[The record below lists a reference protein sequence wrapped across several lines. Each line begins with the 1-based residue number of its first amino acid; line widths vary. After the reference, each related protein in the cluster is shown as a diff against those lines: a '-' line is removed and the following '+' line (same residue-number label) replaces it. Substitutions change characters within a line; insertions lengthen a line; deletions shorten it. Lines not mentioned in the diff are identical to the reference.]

1 MKTLIGA
8 VLFGACVLTANA
20 QDELV
25 RLKMQTRVDYQRE
38 YIDGKAIHD
47 NSGFKGKYLMLS
59 IDGKIDKHFSYAY
72 RQRLN
77 VGHSDMSF
85 FDATDWAKLVYSPD
99 GHLEFAAGKDVVA
112 VGGYEYDKNPV
123 DVYAASE
130 YWNNISPFQLA
141 ATVSYTTPDGR
152 NKLMAQCS
160 QSIYRS
166 NAPDMYS
173 YNLMW
178 VGNNG
183 CLGTMYSA
191 NLVEYMP
198 GKYISYLALGHK
210 LTLGRLCL
218 EADFMNR
225 ASSGH
230 TFLFKDCSIMAELAY
245 RPIDKLNV
253 LGKVTYDVNRT
264 GKAAD
269 CSVFDGTELTSVSGG
284 VEFYPLSNIRLHAM
298 YAYTFGKNSNQDGTM
313 KPGRD
318 FMSIGL
324 MWNVNL
330 LKLKNPWKKDD
341 N

>member
-1 MKTLIGA
+1 
-8 VLFGACVLTANA
+8 
-20 QDELV
+20 
-25 RLKMQTRVDYQRE
+25 
-38 YIDGKAIHD
+38 
-47 NSGFKGKYLMLS
+47 
-59 IDGKIDKHFSYAY
+59 
-72 RQRLN
+72 
-77 VGHSDMSF
+77 
-85 FDATDWAKLVYSPD
+85 
-99 GHLEFAAGKDVVA
+99 
-112 VGGYEYDKNPV
+112 
-123 DVYAASE
+123 
-130 YWNNISPFQLA
+130 
-141 ATVSYTTPDGR
+141 
-152 NKLMAQCS
+152 
-160 QSIYRS
+160 
-166 NAPDMYS
+166 
-173 YNLMW
+173 MW

-341 N
+341 K

>member
-1 MKTLIGA
+1 M
-8 VLFGACVLTANA
+8 
-20 QDELV
+20 
-25 RLKMQTRVDYQRE
+25 
-38 YIDGKAIHD
+38 
-47 NSGFKGKYLMLS
+47 
-59 IDGKIDKHFSYAY
+59 
-72 RQRLN
+72 
-77 VGHSDMSF
+77 
-85 FDATDWAKLVYSPD
+85 
-99 GHLEFAAGKDVVA
+99 
-112 VGGYEYDKNPV
+112 GGYEYDKNPV

-141 ATVSYTTPDGR
+141 ATVSYTTPGR
-152 NKLMAQCS
+152 HSKFIAQCS

-178 VGNNG
+178 IGNHG

-210 LTLGRLCL
+210 LTLGKLCI

-245 RPIDKLNV
+245 RPIEKLNL
-253 LGKVTYDVNRT
+253 LGKVTYDVNHT
-264 GKAAD
+264 GKDAD
-269 CSVFDGTELTSVSGG
+269 YSVYDGTELTSVGGG
-284 VEFYPLSNIRLHAM
+284 VEFYPRDNIRLHAM
-298 YAYTFGKNSNQDGTM
+298 YAHTFGTNGNPEGTM

-318 FMSIGL
+318 YMSVGL
-324 MWNVNL
+324 TWNVNL
-330 LKLKNPWKKDD
+330 LSLKNPWKKDD